1 MRKTPGAKPATHE
14 RIAHLDES
22 GDCCAARVN
31 PGDDRL
37 GSWLCENSPDRACCI
52 AISASWAIS
61 REFRLLRVFPLAG
74 VRLGGCQRAS
84 TVALKQ
90 TRATTPSSPPG
101 AVEHR

>member
-1 MRKTPGAKPATHE
+1 MFRCHVADRAPQTIALIGAFG
-14 RIAHLDES
+14 S
-22 GDCCAARVN
+22 FAASTQMLADVRS
-31 PGDDRL
+31 
-37 GSWLCENSPDRACCI
+37 GSWLCENSPDRACCM

-74 VRLGGCQRAS
+74 VRLGGCQPAS